1 MDWFKL
7 WPIVLGFVGLVGW
20 GYTIR
25 ADVDSIKENLGPPG
39 SLPVIQYKIEQQ
51 GERIERVEKI
61 LEQQAEDR
69 DKMIELI
76 RAGQQKVDSLFDM
89 LMRERSEE
97 TRPEAEDLE
106 NLERR
111 VDGLLKPLKKSR
123 QR

>member
-1 MDWFKL
+1 M